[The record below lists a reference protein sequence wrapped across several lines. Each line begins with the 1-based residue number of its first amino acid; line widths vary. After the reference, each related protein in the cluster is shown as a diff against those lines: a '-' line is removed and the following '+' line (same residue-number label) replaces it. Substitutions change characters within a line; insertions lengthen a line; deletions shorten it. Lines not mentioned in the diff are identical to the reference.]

1 MGYRNLSLEFE
12 GGIVTVTLN
21 RPDLINPLDRE
32 TVSELLAGFR
42 AIEANLAT
50 RTVIITG
57 TGKAFSAGGDLQS
70 YLSLYRAPDS
80 FRAFLDDLHALLIGF
95 EKSDRIVIA
104 AINGWC
110 LAGGLELM
118 LACDLAVAGD
128 QARIGDA
135 HLNYGQLPGAGG
147 SQRLPRAIGI
157 PRAKDLI
164 LTGRWVDATE
174 ALSLGLVSRVFPQDR
189 LMEETRK
196 LAAEMVERSPAGLKG
211 AKHLITEGM
220 KMPID
225 KALRFEIDLVH
236 DYATN
241 CPDAYEGLLAFREKR
256 KPQFGQ
262 S

>member
-1 MGYRNLSLEFE
+1 MGYRNLSLEIG
-12 GGIVTVTLN
+12 GGIATLILN
-21 RPDLINPLDRE
+21 RPDLMNPLDRA
-32 TVSELLAGFR
+32 TATELLDSFR
-42 AIEANLAT
+42 AIEADSST
-50 RTVIITG
+50 RVVIITG
-57 TGKAFSAGGDLQS
+57 IGKAFSAGGDLKG

-80 FRAFLDDLHALLIGF
+80 FRAFLEDLHTLLTGL

-104 AINGWC
+104 AVNGWC

-157 PRAKDLI
+157 PRAKDLM

-189 LMEETRK
+189 LMQETRK
-196 LAAEMVERSPAGLKG
+196 LAATMIEHSPTGVKG
-211 AKHLITEGM
+211 AKHLVAEGIE
-220 KMPID
+220 MPLD
-225 KALRFEIDLVH
+225 EALRFEINFVH
-236 DYATN
+236 HYATN
-241 CPDAYEGLLAFREKR
+241 CPDAYEGLLAFQEKR
-256 KPQFGQ
+256 KPRFGQ
-262 S
+262 G

>member
-1 MGYRNLSLEFE
+1 LGYRNLSVEI
-12 GGIVTVTLN
+12 GGKIATVTLN
-21 RPDLINPLDRE
+21 RPDLMNPLDSE
-32 TVSELLAGFR
+32 TVTELLDTLGI
-42 AIEANLAT
+42 IEANSPT
-50 RTVIITG
+50 RVVIITG
-57 TGKAFSAGGDLQS
+57 AGKAFSAGGDLQG
-70 YLSLYRAPDS
+70 YLALYRAPDS
-80 FRAFLDDLHALLIGF
+80 FRAFLDNLRVLLTGF
-95 EKSDRIVIA
+95 EKSDRIFIA
-104 AINGWC
+104 AVNGWC

-147 SQRLPRAIGI
+147 SQRLPRAIGV

-174 ALSLGLVSRVFPQDR
+174 ALSLGLVSRVFPQYR
-189 LMEETRK
+189 LMEDTRK
-196 LAAEMVERSPAGLKG
+196 LAAEMVERSPVGLKR
-211 AKHLITEGM
+211 AKRLVTEGM
-220 KMPID
+220 QMPLD

-241 CPDAYEGLLAFREKR
+241 CADAYEGLLAFQEKR
-256 KPQFGQ
+256 KPRFNQ